1 MTIDDIKRLIANDE
15 SRVLELKKS
24 TGELAKGMQTL
35 CAFLNADGGW
45 LFFGITPKLEIVGQ
59 NVTDS
64 TQREIAHEITKI
76 EPAIRLP
83 LEIVEVPGHPDCCVI
98 GIHAE
103 AAKFGDA
110 PYTYDGRAYYK
121 VESTTVLMPRSMFEE
136 RLRRS
141 DPSRFAWESQTP
153 SFLHLEDLDENMI
166 RKTIMYGISKG
177 RMPATSASED
187 TMTLLD
193 KFAMVE
199 NGKIKNAA
207 AALFTKRPQD
217 YPQFLLRMARFRGNE
232 KRDFVDNMRL
242 SGNFFEL
249 LDAGLA
255 FLFKHLNQSG
265 VVKGIRREEQLEI
278 PVEALREALTN
289 ALCHRQ
295 LDSPS
300 GSVGIAIYDDRVEI
314 ENAGHLPNELTVE
327 TIKQPHRS
335 YPRNPII
342 ANALYMTAYLESW
355 GTGVSRMIDACKT
368 AGVSEPKYSTD
379 GLFVWITFKRPNLYT
394 YLDTNSDSNLDTNA
408 SSDIKNKH
416 NNTNNQKINLD
427 TYSNSSSDSNPN
439 TYSDTNALSNIKN
452 KHNNTNNQSINSDSS
467 SDSNPNTYSDSNPNT
482 NPNTNSDTK
491 APSDIKIQHNNTNNQ
506 SINSDTNP
514 NTYSDRNPNTNLD
527 TNQMSDR
534 QKEVLRYC
542 IFPRSSREIMDHIHV
557 TYHNKNIA
565 KYITSLIEAG
575 FLERTIPNS
584 AFSPNQKYVTK
595 IKI

>member
-314 ENAGHLPNELTVE
+314 ENAGRLPNELTVE

-335 YPRNPII
+335 YPQNPII

-368 AGVSEPKYSTD
+368 AGVPEPKYSTD
-379 GLFVWITFKRPNLYT
+379 GLFVWITFKRPNLDTYLDT
-394 YLDTNSDSNLDTNA
+394 YLDTNSNSNLDTNA
-408 SSDIKNKH
+408 SSDIKNEH

-427 TYSNSSSDSNPN
+427 TYSDSNPN
-439 TYSDTNALSNIKN
+439 TYSDTNHDTYSDTYSDTNALSNIDNKRNNINNQSINSDTSPNTYSDTNAPSNIKN
-452 KHNNTNNQSINSDSS
+452 KHNNTNNQSINSDS
-467 SDSNPNTYSDSNPNT
+467 NPNTYS
-482 NPNTNSDTK
+482 NS
-491 APSDIKIQHNNTNNQ
+491 
-506 SINSDTNP
+506 
-514 NTYSDRNPNTNLD
+514 YSDSSLIL
-527 TNQMSDR
+527 SDR

-542 IFPRSSREIMDHIHV
+542 IFPRTSKEILEHIGVISHQKNRERFINTLVD
-557 TYHNKNIA
+557 
-565 KYITSLIEAG
+565 AG
-575 FLERTIPNS
+575 LLERTQPDSPN
-584 AFSPNQKYVTK
+584 APNQKYFTK